1 MVKSSSFSFLRNRR
15 RKNNDSWKYNNGKKE
30 IRSFYIK
37 NIKEKHK
44 KELYEKNM
52 LIKQL
57 QDKVKELES
66 LIPPKKQE
74 FRGLDF

>member
-1 MVKSSSFSFLRNRR
+1 MLFAPRS
-15 RKNNDSWKYNNGKKE
+15 KKE
-30 IRSFYIK
+30 YYDDINYLK